1 MMQIPACRDRSD
13 MGYVGFLIGSEAM
26 TDALFLLDTDHDDV
40 PVNSDELNAGWRLTL
55 PSSVRRHAIQAMRLK
70 DGDELQLSDGRGLR
84 IHAVLR
90 DAQQGIAEVLR
101 FGKEPQP
108 VTRLALVQ
116 ALAKTGHDE
125 QAIDMATQIGV
136 DQVIPWQADRSIAKW
151 KAGRTDKKWRQVLE
165 SATEQ
170 SRRSWTPQLDDCVTS
185 KQVVAICKRAC
196 VHGDMVIVLHQ
207 DATKTWEQRFEI
219 DAQIDALPG
228 HAHPSFHGYCIAKL
242 SDTCL
247 KDGRPRTIYVL
258 VGPEG
263 GISDAEVEAFTKA
276 GAEVCVLGSNIL
288 RASTAGPVALSL
300 LARALGRF
308 V

>member
-1 MMQIPACRDRSD
+1 M
-13 MGYVGFLIGSEAM
+13 
-26 TDALFLLDTDHDDV
+26 
-40 PVNSDELNAGWRLTL
+40 
-55 PSSVRRHAIQAMRLK
+55 
-70 DGDELQLSDGRGLR
+70 
-84 IHAVLR
+84 
-90 DAQQGIAEVLR
+90 
-101 FGKEPQP
+101 
-108 VTRLALVQ
+108 
-116 ALAKTGHDE
+116 
-125 QAIDMATQIGV
+125 
-136 DQVIPWQADRSIAKW
+136 
-151 KAGRTDKKWRQVLE
+151 LE

-207 DATKTWEQRFEI
+207 DATKTWEQLET
-219 DAQIDALPG
+219 G
-228 HAHPSFHGYCIAKL
+228 IAKL

-288 RASTAGPVALSL
+288 RASTAGPVVI
-300 LARALGRF
+300 ARASIGTFRLIPAPLREIAGIAPF
-308 V
+308 PAGVAW

>member
-207 DATKTWEQRFEI
+207 DATRTWEQLET
-219 DAQIDALPG
+219 G
-228 HAHPSFHGYCIAKL
+228 IAKL

>member
-207 DATKTWEQRFEI
+207 DATKTWEQLET
-219 DAQIDALPG
+219 G
-228 HAHPSFHGYCIAKL
+228 IAKL

-247 KDGRPRTIYVL
+247 KDGRPRTI
-258 VGPEG
+258 
-263 GISDAEVEAFTKA
+263 
-276 GAEVCVLGSNIL
+276 
-288 RASTAGPVALSL
+288 
-300 LARALGRF
+300 
-308 V
+308 

>member
-151 KAGRTDKKWRQVLE
+151 KAGRTDKKVEAGAGIRHRTVAQIVD
-165 SATEQ
+165 A
-170 SRRSWTPQLDDCVTS
+170 QLDDCVTS

-207 DATKTWEQRFEI
+207 DATKTWEQLET
-219 DAQIDALPG
+219 G
-228 HAHPSFHGYCIAKL
+228 IAKL

>member
-1 MMQIPACRDRSD
+1 M
-13 MGYVGFLIGSEAM
+13 
-26 TDALFLLDTDHDDV
+26 
-40 PVNSDELNAGWRLTL
+40 
-55 PSSVRRHAIQAMRLK
+55 K

-185 KQVVAICKRAC
+185 KQVV
-196 VHGDMVIVLHQ
+196 GDMVIVLHQ
-207 DATKTWEQRFEI
+207 DATKTWEQLET
-219 DAQIDALPG
+219 G
-228 HAHPSFHGYCIAKL
+228 IAKL

>member
-55 PSSVRRHAIQAMRLK
+55 PSSVRRHAILAMRLK

-90 DAQQGIAEVLR
+90 DAQQGFAEVLR

-207 DATKTWEQRFEI
+207 DATKTWEQLET
-219 DAQIDALPG
+219 G
-228 HAHPSFHGYCIAKL
+228 IAKL

>member
-1 MMQIPACRDRSD
+1 M
-13 MGYVGFLIGSEAM
+13 E
-26 TDALFLLDTDHDDV
+26 
-40 PVNSDELNAGWRLTL
+40 LTL

-70 DGDELQLSDGRGLR
+70 DGDELQLPT
-84 IHAVLR
+84 A
-90 DAQQGIAEVLR
+90 GIAHPRRTARTRSRESAEVLR

-185 KQVVAICKRAC
+185 KQVSPSASAHAC
-196 VHGDMVIVLHQ
+196 M
-207 DATKTWEQRFEI
+207 ATW
-219 DAQIDALPG
+219 
-228 HAHPSFHGYCIAKL
+228 
-242 SDTCL
+242 
-247 KDGRPRTIYVL
+247 
-258 VGPEG
+258 
-263 GISDAEVEAFTKA
+263 
-276 GAEVCVLGSNIL
+276 
-288 RASTAGPVALSL
+288 
-300 LARALGRF
+300 
-308 V
+308 

>member
-1 MMQIPACRDRSD
+1 MMQILACRDRSD

-207 DATKTWEQRFEI
+207 DATKTWEQLET
-219 DAQIDALPG
+219 G
-228 HAHPSFHGYCIAKL
+228 IAKL

-247 KDGRPRTIYVL
+247 KDGRRGVHESRRRS
-258 VGPEG
+258 VR
-263 GISDAEVEAFTKA
+263 A
-276 GAEVCVLGSNIL
+276 GKQHPTCVHRRSGRAVIA
-288 RASTAGPVALSL
+288 RASIGTFRLIPAPLREIAGIAPFPAGVAW
-300 LARALGRF
+300 
-308 V
+308 

>member
-151 KAGRTDKKWRQVLE
+151 KAGRTDKSGGRCWNPPPN
-165 SATEQ
+165 
-170 SRRSWTPQLDDCVTS
+170 SRADRGRPSWT
-185 KQVVAICKRAC
+185 
-196 VHGDMVIVLHQ
+196 
-207 DATKTWEQRFEI
+207 
-219 DAQIDALPG
+219 
-228 HAHPSFHGYCIAKL
+228 IA
-242 SDTCL
+242 
-247 KDGRPRTIYVL
+247 
-258 VGPEG
+258 
-263 GISDAEVEAFTKA
+263 
-276 GAEVCVLGSNIL
+276 
-288 RASTAGPVALSL
+288 
-300 LARALGRF
+300 
-308 V
+308 

>member
-1 MMQIPACRDRSD
+1 
-13 MGYVGFLIGSEAM
+13 
-26 TDALFLLDTDHDDV
+26 
-40 PVNSDELNAGWRLTL
+40 
-55 PSSVRRHAIQAMRLK
+55 
-70 DGDELQLSDGRGLR
+70 
-84 IHAVLR
+84 
-90 DAQQGIAEVLR
+90 
-101 FGKEPQP
+101 
-108 VTRLALVQ
+108 
-116 ALAKTGHDE
+116 
-125 QAIDMATQIGV
+125 MATQIGV

-151 KAGRTDKKWRQVLE
+151 RAGRTDKKWRQVLE

-207 DATKTWEQRFEI
+207 DATKTWEQLET
-219 DAQIDALPG
+219 G
-228 HAHPSFHGYCIAKL
+228 IAKL

-276 GAEVCVLGSNIL
+276 GAEVHRRSGRAVIA
-288 RASTAGPVALSL
+288 RASIGTFRLIPAPLREIAGIAPFPTGVAW
-300 LARALGRF
+300 
-308 V
+308 

>member
-70 DGDELQLSDGRGLR
+70 DGDELQLSDGRGIAHPR
-84 IHAVLR
+84 RTARRAAGNRGSAAIR
-90 DAQQGIAEVLR
+90 QGAA
-101 FGKEPQP
+101 P

-207 DATKTWEQRFEI
+207 DATKTWEQLET
-219 DAQIDALPG
+219 G
-228 HAHPSFHGYCIAKL
+228 IAKL

>member
-1 MMQIPACRDRSD
+1 MMQILACRDRSD

-196 VHGDMVIVLHQ
+196 VHGDMVIARRSGRRHQ
-207 DATKTWEQRFEI
+207 RRRSRGVHESRRRSVRAGKQ
-219 DAQIDALPG
+219 
-228 HAHPSFHGYCIAKL
+228 HPTCVHRRSGRAVIA
-242 SDTCL
+242 
-247 KDGRPRTIYVL
+247 
-258 VGPEG
+258 
-263 GISDAEVEAFTKA
+263 
-276 GAEVCVLGSNIL
+276 
-288 RASTAGPVALSL
+288 RASIGTFRLIPAPLREIAGIAPFPAGVAW
-300 LARALGRF
+300 
-308 V
+308 

>member
-1 MMQIPACRDRSD
+1 M
-13 MGYVGFLIGSEAM
+13 
-26 TDALFLLDTDHDDV
+26 
-40 PVNSDELNAGWRLTL
+40 
-55 PSSVRRHAIQAMRLK
+55 
-70 DGDELQLSDGRGLR
+70 
-84 IHAVLR
+84 
-90 DAQQGIAEVLR
+90 
-101 FGKEPQP
+101 
-108 VTRLALVQ
+108 Q

-207 DATKTWEQRFEI
+207 DATKTWEQLET
-219 DAQIDALPG
+219 G
-228 HAHPSFHGYCIAKL
+228 IAKL

-288 RASTAGPVALSL
+288 RASTAGFL
-300 LARALGRF
+300 L